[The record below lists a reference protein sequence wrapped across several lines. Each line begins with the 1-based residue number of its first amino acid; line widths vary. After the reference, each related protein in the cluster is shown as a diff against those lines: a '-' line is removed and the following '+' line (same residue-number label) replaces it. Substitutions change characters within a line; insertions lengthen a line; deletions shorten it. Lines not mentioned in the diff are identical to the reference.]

1 MLVTGDG
8 TVADQRS
15 IPELTRRFIRS
26 RSNSLTPTFGVIGA
40 IATAT
45 ATIRFSTL
53 GREIAAPVA
62 AMTTTLPKAE
72 RGAVSGIDQMGL
84 RRAIDASG
92 ELIVTM

>member
-1 MLVTGDG
+1 MLVTGGG
-8 TVADQRS
+8 TVADQPS

-26 RSNSLTPTFGVIGA
+26 RSNSLTPTFGVIDA

-62 AMTTTLPKAE
+62 AMMTTLLKPE
-72 RGAVSGIDQMGL
+72 RRAVSGIDRMAL
-84 RRAIDASG
+84 RRAIDASV
-92 ELIVTM
+92 ELIATM

>member
-1 MLVTGDG
+1 MLVTVGG

-26 RSNSLTPTFGVIGA
+26 RSNSPTPTFGVVDA

-62 AMTTTLPKAE
+62 AMMTPSPRAE
-72 RGAVSGIDQMGL
+72 RGAVSGINRMAL
-84 RRAIDASG
+84 RRAIDASA
-92 ELIVTM
+92 ELIATM